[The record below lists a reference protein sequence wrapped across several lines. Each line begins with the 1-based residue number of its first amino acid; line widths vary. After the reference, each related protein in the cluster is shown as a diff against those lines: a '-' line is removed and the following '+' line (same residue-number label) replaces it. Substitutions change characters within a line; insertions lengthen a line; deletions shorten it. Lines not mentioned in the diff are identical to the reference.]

1 MRSLK
6 YIFLPVLSLA
16 LFVTPAFPQNAT
28 NQNTLAQQPAALT
41 NDDIIAL
48 AGAGLSDDVI
58 AAKIRKAPSAAFDTS
73 VAGLKALRAAGVSS
87 AVIRVMVDPAV
98 PVAPASSTFGSAASA
113 LSDPDD
119 PNSPHLGIYIQLKGD
134 DGKPHLTKL
143 IMNTIS
149 DTKTPGLG
157 DTLASAYSFGFHRA
171 KFKNTVAGSKAQTET
186 RNPNPTFYDYAGD
199 MSIQS
204 LALIKFEV
212 KGDTRTVTSASA
224 AGSIGGLV
232 NGMSKSGPSDKEQQ
246 AFTSELVKPGVYKL
260 TLTKPLE
267 PGAYAF
273 VNGAYYDFDI
283 LPPQ

>member
-1 MRSLK
+1 
-6 YIFLPVLSLA
+6 
-16 LFVTPAFPQNAT
+16 
-28 NQNTLAQQPAALT
+28 
-41 NDDIIAL
+41 
-48 AGAGLSDDVI
+48 
-58 AAKIRKAPSAAFDTS
+58 
-73 VAGLKALRAAGVSS
+73 
-87 AVIRVMVDPAV
+87 
-98 PVAPASSTFGSAASA
+98 
-113 LSDPDD
+113 
-119 PNSPHLGIYIQLKGD
+119 
-134 DGKPHLTKL
+134 
-143 IMNTIS
+143 
-149 DTKTPGLG
+149 
-157 DTLASAYSFGFHRA
+157 
-171 KFKNTVAGSKAQTET
+171 
-186 RNPNPTFYDYAGD
+186 

-283 LPPQ
+283 LPPQYCGELQPVLKPVLAFLPAAAHLAFGPAGDLCDLLNAESREVMHVDDAGRISICFFQLVHELSDHHEALRGRGC